1 MRPWARAILILLA
14 ILSAPSVFANQSRIL
29 LQTPLD
35 QVYLDVEIADDP
47 IERAEGLMGRE
58 DIMPGQGMLFVF
70 DDEYPRSFWMK
81 NTPLSLDILFF
92 DAEGR
97 WVSSQLSTTP
107 FSTKS
112 LPSGLPAQYALE
124 ILAGES
130 ERLGLGQDTILI
142 WP

>member
-1 MRPWARAILILLA
+1 MRPWVRAVLILLA
-14 ILSAPSVFANQSRIL
+14 ILSAPSLYADQTRIL
-29 LQTPLD
+29 LKTPSD

-70 DDEYPRSFWMK
+70 DDEYLRSFWMK

-130 ERLGLGQDTILI
+130 ERLGLGEDTILI

>member
-107 FSTKS
+107 FSTKT

>member
-1 MRPWARAILILLA
+1 MRPWVRAVLILLA
-14 ILSAPSVFANQSRIL
+14 ILSAPSVFADQTRIL

-58 DIMPGQGMLFVF
+58 DIKPGQGMLFVF

-130 ERLGLGQDTILI
+130 ERLGLGEDTILI

>member
-130 ERLGLGQDTILI
+130 ERLGLGEDTILI

>member
-29 LQTPLD
+29 LQTPLS

-58 DIMPGQGMLFVF
+58 DIKPGQGMLFVF

>member
-1 MRPWARAILILLA
+1 MRPWVRAVLILLA

-130 ERLGLGQDTILI
+130 ERLGLGEDTILI

>member
-1 MRPWARAILILLA
+1 MRPWARAIIILLA

-107 FSTKS
+107 FSTKT

-130 ERLGLGQDTILI
+130 ERLGLGEDTILI

>member
-1 MRPWARAILILLA
+1 MRPWVRAILILLA
-14 ILSAPSVFANQSRIL
+14 ILSVPSVFADQTRIL
-29 LQTPLD
+29 LQTSSD

-112 LPSGLPAQYALE
+112 LPSGLPALYALE

-130 ERLGLGQDTILI
+130 ERLGLGEDTILI

>member
-1 MRPWARAILILLA
+1 MRPWVRAVLILLA
-14 ILSAPSVFANQSRIL
+14 ILSAPSVFANQTRIL
-29 LQTPLD
+29 LQTPSD

>member
-1 MRPWARAILILLA
+1 MRPWARAVLILLA
-14 ILSAPSVFANQSRIL
+14 ILSAPSVFANQSRIF

-112 LPSGLPAQYALE
+112 LPSGSPAQYALE

-130 ERLGLGQDTILI
+130 ERLGLGEDTILI

>member
-1 MRPWARAILILLA
+1 MRPWVRAILILLA

-107 FSTKS
+107 FSTKT

>member
-58 DIMPGQGMLFVF
+58 DIKPGQGMLFVF

>member
-1 MRPWARAILILLA
+1 MRPWVRAVLILLA
-14 ILSAPSVFANQSRIL
+14 ILSAPSVFADQTRIL

-58 DIMPGQGMLFVF
+58 DIKPGQGMLFVF

-107 FSTKS
+107 FSTKT

>member
-1 MRPWARAILILLA
+1 MRPWARAIIILLA

-81 NTPLSLDILFF
+81 NTPLSVDILFF

-107 FSTKS
+107 FSTKT

-130 ERLGLGQDTILI
+130 ERLGLGEDTILI

>member
-1 MRPWARAILILLA
+1 MRPWARAVLILLA

-70 DDEYPRSFWMK
+70 DAEYPRSFWMK

-130 ERLGLGQDTILI
+130 ERLGLGEDTILI

>member
-1 MRPWARAILILLA
+1 MRPWARAVLILLA
-14 ILSAPSVFANQSRIL
+14 ILFAPSLYAVQIRIL

-58 DIMPGQGMLFVF
+58 DIKPGQGMLFVF

-112 LPSGLPAQYALE
+112 LPSGSPAQYALE

-130 ERLGLGQDTILI
+130 ERLGLGEDTILI

>member
-14 ILSAPSVFANQSRIL
+14 ILSAPSVFADQTRIL
-29 LQTPLD
+29 LQTPSD

-70 DDEYPRSFWMK
+70 GDEYPRSFWMK

-112 LPSGLPAQYALE
+112 LPSGSPAQYALE

-130 ERLGLGQDTILI
+130 ERLGLGEDTILI

>member
-1 MRPWARAILILLA
+1 MRPWARAVLILLA
-14 ILSAPSVFANQSRIL
+14 ILFAPSVFADQTRIL
-29 LQTPLD
+29 LQTPSD

-47 IERAEGLMGRE
+47 IERAKGLMGRE
-58 DIMPGQGMLFVF
+58 DIKPGQGMLFVF

-107 FSTKS
+107 FSTKT

-130 ERLGLGQDTILI
+130 ERLGLGEDTILI

>member
-1 MRPWARAILILLA
+1 MRPWVRAVLILLA
-14 ILSAPSVFANQSRIL
+14 ILSAPSVFPNQSRIL

>member
-1 MRPWARAILILLA
+1 MRPWVRAILILLA
-14 ILSAPSVFANQSRIL
+14 ILSSPSLYADQTRIL
-29 LQTPLD
+29 LKTPTD
-35 QVYLDVEIADDP
+35 HVYLDVEIADDP

-58 DIMPGQGMLFVF
+58 DIKPGQGMLFVF

-107 FSTKS
+107 FSANG

-130 ERLGLGQDTILI
+130 ERLGLGEDTILI

>member
-1 MRPWARAILILLA
+1 MRPWARAIIILLA
-14 ILSAPSVFANQSRIL
+14 ILSAPSVFANQSRIF

-112 LPSGLPAQYALE
+112 LPSGSPAQYALE

-130 ERLGLGQDTILI
+130 ERLGLGEDTILI

>member
-1 MRPWARAILILLA
+1 MRPWVRAVLILLA

>member
-1 MRPWARAILILLA
+1 MRLWVRACLILLA
-14 ILSAPSVFANQSRIL
+14 ILSAPSVFADQTRIL
-29 LQTPLD
+29 LQTPSD
-35 QVYLDVEIADDP
+35 QIYLDVEIADDP

-58 DIMPGQGMLFVF
+58 DLGQGQGMLFVF
-70 DDEYPRSFWMK
+70 DDEHPRSFWMK

-107 FSTKS
+107 YSIKS

>member
-1 MRPWARAILILLA
+1 MRPWVRAILILLA
-14 ILSAPSVFANQSRIL
+14 ILSAPSVFADQTRIL
-29 LQTPLD
+29 LQTPSD

-58 DIMPGQGMLFVF
+58 DIKPGQGMLFVF

-107 FSTKS
+107 FSTNG

>member
-1 MRPWARAILILLA
+1 MRPWVRAILILLA
-14 ILSAPSVFANQSRIL
+14 ILSSPSLYADQTRIL
-29 LQTPLD
+29 LKTPTD
-35 QVYLDVEIADDP
+35 HVYLDVEIADDP

-58 DIMPGQGMLFVF
+58 DIKPGQGMLFVF

-130 ERLGLGQDTILI
+130 ERLGLGEDTILI

>member
-14 ILSAPSVFANQSRIL
+14 ILSAPSVFANQSRIF

-130 ERLGLGQDTILI
+130 ERLGLGEDTILI

>member
-29 LQTPLD
+29 LETPLD

-47 IERAEGLMGRE
+47 IERAEGLMGRK

-107 FSTKS
+107 FSTKG

-124 ILAGES
+124 ILAGET

>member
-14 ILSAPSVFANQSRIL
+14 ILSAPSVFANQSRIF

-107 FSTKS
+107 FSTKT